1 MSGKTSSEWNEI
13 FASSQARF
21 PFGPVN
27 NLASVFSDPQVLHN
41 NMVVEMEHQTVGKIK
56 QGKIL

>member
-41 NMVVEMEHQTVGKIK
+41 MVVEMEHQTVGKIK